1 MRPSLGHFNQPSP
14 KARGEGS
21 LACPNLY
28 LFGPALSHQLE
39 PTTGVSRTC
48 PDPNTQSQITLPT
61 SPRRA
66 PQELDFDSPTNR
78 PLASAG
84 PVQALSD
91 IIPANSHCSP
101 LRDAFI
107 PGLLTKKLKPQTVK
121 RARGGGRWFSLSGQG
136 RHWGGT
142 FPKKPRICG
151 KRKRSHVSGPCGW
164 RGAVAAALGDGA
176 VV

>member
-1 MRPSLGHFNQPSP
+1 MRPSLWYFNQPSS
-14 KARGEGS
+14 KARGEGR
-21 LACPNLY
+21 LACPSLY

-39 PTTGVSRTC
+39 PTMGVSRTC

-66 PQELDFDSPTNR
+66 PQELDYDSPTNSWR
-78 PLASAG
+78 LPG

-91 IIPANSHCSP
+91 IIPASSHCSP
-101 LRDAFI
+101 LRGAFI

-121 RARGGGRWFSLSGQG
+121 RALGGGRWFSLSGQG

-142 FPKKPRICG
+142 FPKKPRICA
-151 KRKRSHVSGPCGW
+151 KRERSHVCGPCGW
-164 RGAVAAALGDGA
+164 RGAVAAASGHGA